1 MLGRTKSTMG
11 GTGRGRSNSNATS
24 MRSARPDAAFETIG
38 EDEVR
43 QPTPQVSSPPP
54 VDDEGFSVAPADRHR
69 NPWEDPNEL
78 VPTPAKGMSAT
89 PPGPN
94 ATIFAQTFNS
104 SPDASQDVLSSS
116 SSSQNN
122 PPRLNLA
129 MTQQPIEESEEERQ
143 IALQKMQQTLA
154 MPAQQPSRR
163 GTVARGRRDVR
174 NTMFGGVSDDGLSKA
189 PLAEMGNGSP
199 FPMPTTNGNGQGVE
213 RPQQV
218 ARQSSMSSVT
228 SNNPFDSPGLAAGL
242 SPSTMATA
250 SEPGLRASITETINV
265 IMRNAEI
272 LRVQINGEIYLS
284 LRLPSVSQSAGP
296 IHIRLTQFEQLEKI
310 APNPAF
316 LAQVPNRPGEY
327 FLNSEVLATATQRGS
342 TKGTLLFKYQVHVPA
357 GKESPAAPL
366 ILEPAFMCKEGD
378 TRLILSY
385 RVNPD
390 SPLSSATLT
399 NLSFLAAFTPG
410 VHVSN
415 VQAKPAGGIWSPSTR
430 RMTWNVDEMTGTE
443 GKIIARFTTEPGEAM
458 VPQAV
463 QASWAVEG
471 VLGSGIG
478 MEVVDG
484 ELEGGWTFEEVR
496 KGVTTGKY
504 LAEPIIN

>member
-1 MLGRTKSTMG
+1 
-11 GTGRGRSNSNATS
+11 

-38 EDEVR
+38 EDDLR
-43 QPTPQVSSPPP
+43 QQAPQVASPPP

-78 VPTPAKGMSAT
+78 VPTPAKGMSAS

-94 ATIFAQTFNS
+94 ATAFAQTFNS
-104 SPDASQDVLSSS
+104 SPEVSQDNLSSS

-129 MTQQPIEESEEERQ
+129 MTQQPIQESEEERQ

-154 MPAQQPSRR
+154 MPPQQSSRR
-163 GTVARGRRDVR
+163 GTTARGRRDVR
-174 NTMFGGVSDDGLSKA
+174 NTMFGGGSDDGLSKGA
-189 PLAEMGNGSP
+189 LAEMGNGSA
-199 FPMPTTNGNGQGVE
+199 FPMPPTNGNGHGVE

-228 SNNPFDSPGLAAGL
+228 SNNPFDSPVLAAGL

-272 LRVQINGEIYLS
+272 LRLQINGEVYLS
-284 LRLPSVSQSAGP
+284 LRLPSASQSAGP

-316 LAQVPNRPGEY
+316 LAQVPDRPGEY
-327 FLNSEVLATATQRGS
+327 FLNSEILATATQRGS

-357 GKESPAAPL
+357 GKERPAAPL
-366 ILEPAFMCKEGD
+366 ILEPAFMCKEGE
-378 TRLILSY
+378 TRMILSY

-390 SPLSSATLT
+390 SPLSSASIT

-410 VHVSN
+410 VNVSN
-415 VQAKPAGGIWSPSTR
+415 VQAKPAGGIWSPATR
-430 RMTWNVDEMTGTE
+430 RMTWNVDEMSGTD
-443 GKIIARFTTEPGEAM
+443 GKIIAKFTTEPGEAM
-458 VPQAV
+458 TPQAV

-478 MEVVDG
+478 LEVVDG
-484 ELEGGWTFEEVR
+484 ALEGGWTFEEVR